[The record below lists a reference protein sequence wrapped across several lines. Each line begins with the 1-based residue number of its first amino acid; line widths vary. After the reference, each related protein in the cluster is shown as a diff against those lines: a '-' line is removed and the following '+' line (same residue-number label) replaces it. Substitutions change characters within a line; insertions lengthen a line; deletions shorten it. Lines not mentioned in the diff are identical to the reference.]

1 MFLGVAGM
9 MNHSIDMFAGIFSLE
24 YRTSEDG

>member
-1 MFLGVAGM
+1 MFLGGAGM
-9 MNHSIDMFAGIFSLE
+9 MNHFIDVFGGIFSLE